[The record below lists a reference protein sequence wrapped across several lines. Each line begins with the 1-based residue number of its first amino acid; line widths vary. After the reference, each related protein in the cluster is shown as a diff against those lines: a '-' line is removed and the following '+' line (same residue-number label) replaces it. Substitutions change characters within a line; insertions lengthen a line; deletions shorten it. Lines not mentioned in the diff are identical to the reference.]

1 MSRDSGSRGEKRG
14 SKKGGTEVH
23 VKEETRIHVERGR
36 GRERETRERTHKER

>member
-36 GRERETRERTHKER
+36 ERETRERTHKER